1 MMRIRVNADY
11 WLSDILRGALVGIA
25 IGILVK
31 MVAQAV
37 GWA

>member
-1 MMRIRVNADY
+1 MMHIRVNVDY
-11 WLSDILRGALVGIA
+11 WLSDILRGALIGVA